1 MSGIR
6 LRLFLTCWIVYVAHF
21 ATDFAREH
29 FLVVSIVED
38 HSYLLDKFY
47 GMHADIFRN
56 PPNSTVQGAHHGANP
71 GISLV
76 AAIPYF
82 VLKPAVDLVV
92 NRELAAR
99 KARGDTISATYNDTR
114 PNRVA
119 FYQKIRH
126 AGLDIRFALVSAI
139 TTVFVMAPISAASVV
154 LMYMLLG
161 AMGLRER
168 MAFWLSLLYGFATPV
183 LFRTAYLNQNLGL
196 GIFAF
201 VAFALIWN
209 PRGFV
214 QWRTSRRFFVAG
226 LLGGLAFLCDYSGA
240 LYMGLIG
247 FYAWWR
253 AADDRGLVGGFRDS
267 LWYLAGAVPGI
278 LLLFHYQYASFG
290 NAILPPQNWMS
301 PVEWIDVG
309 YKGVGGFSPELFRM
323 LLIDSRFGLFVAM
336 PLALLALASPWLA
349 RQSRSHLPARE
360 AWVCLIL
367 SAVLIV
373 FFSTVQYTRLQW
385 VTGIRYIAPAIPFLF
400 LAAVPA
406 LLRLP
411 KLLAYGVI
419 ILSIV
424 ISWSIAMVRSQ
435 GTVFENVERVLV
447 EGFQL
452 PWLTVMTKLSAQY
465 LPWYKGTVS
474 VLPIFALCGVTLLI
488 VWRMRNPWRRLDA
501 EV

>member
-1 MSGIR
+1 MYI
-6 LRLFLTCWIVYVAHF
+6 AHF
-21 ATDFAREH
+21 ATDFSREH
-29 FLVVSIVED
+29 FLVLSIVED
-38 HSYLLDKFY
+38 HSYVLDKYF
-47 GMHADIFRN
+47 GMHADIFEN
-56 PPNSTVQGAHHGANP
+56 PPTSTVKGAHHGANP
-71 GISLV
+71 GISMV
-76 AAIPYF
+76 AALPYF
-82 VLKPAVDLVV
+82 VLKPAVDAVV
-92 NRELAAR
+92 NRELASR
-99 KARGDTISATYNDTR
+99 KARGDTLTATYADDR

-126 AGLDIRFALVSAI
+126 LGLDVRFGLVSVIA
-139 TTVFVMAPISAASVV
+139 TVFVMAPISAASVV

-168 MAFWLSLLYGFATPV
+168 MALWLSLLYGFGTPV

-196 GIFAF
+196 GMFAF
-201 VAFALIWN
+201 VAFSLIWN

-214 QWRTSRRFFVAG
+214 AWRTSRRLFVAG

-240 LYMGLIG
+240 IFMGLLG

-253 AADDRGLVGGFRDS
+253 SADDGGVAGGFRDS

-278 LLLFHYQYASFG
+278 LMLFQYQYASFG
-290 NAILPPQNWMS
+290 NAILPPQNWMA

-309 YKGVGGFSPELFRM
+309 YKGVGGFSAELFRM
-323 LLIDSRFGLFVAM
+323 LLIDSRFGLFIAM
-336 PLALLALASPWLA
+336 PLALLVFAAPWLA
-349 RQSRSHLPARE
+349 SRARSPLPTRE

-367 SAVLIV
+367 PAALVI

-411 KLLAYGVI
+411 RLLAYGVI
-419 ILSIV
+419 IVSVV

-435 GTVFENVERVLV
+435 GTVFENIQRVLI

-465 LPWYKGTVS
+465 LHWFRGTVS
-474 VLPIFALCGVTLLI
+474 VLPLFALCAVVIVLI
-488 VWRMRNPWRRLDA
+488 WRVQNPWRRLDA
-501 EV
+501 DAT

>member
-1 MSGIR
+1 MPGYIR
-6 LRLFLTCWIVYVAHF
+6 LRLFLTCWIIYVAHF

-29 FLVVSIVED
+29 YLVVSIVED
-38 HSYLLDKFY
+38 HSYLLDKYF
-47 GMHADIFRN
+47 GMHADIFQN

-71 GISLV
+71 GISMV
-76 AAIPYF
+76 AAIPYLVF
-82 VLKPAVDLVV
+82 KPAVDAVV

-99 KARGDTISATYNDTR
+99 KARGGDTASVTYADNR

-119 FYQKIRH
+119 FYQKVRRL
-126 AGLDIRFALVSAI
+126 GLDVRFGLVSAI

-168 MAFWLSLLYGFATPV
+168 MALWLSLLYGFGTPV
-183 LFRTAYLNQNLGL
+183 FFRTAYLNQNLGL

-209 PRGFV
+209 PRGFIA
-214 QWRTSRRFFVAG
+214 WRTSRRLFVAG

-240 LYMGLIG
+240 LYMGLLG

-253 AADDRGLVGGFRDS
+253 SADDKGLVGGFKDS
-267 LWYLAGAVPGI
+267 LWYLAGTLPGI
-278 LLLFHYQYASFG
+278 LLLFQYQYASFG
-290 NAILPPQNWMS
+290 NAILPPQNWMA

-323 LLIDSRFGLFVAM
+323 LLVDSRFGLFVAM
-336 PLALLALASPWLA
+336 PLAALALAAPWLA
-349 RQSRSHLPARE
+349 RRARSQLPARE

-400 LAAVPA
+400 LAAVPV

-411 KLLAYGVI
+411 KLLAYGMI
-419 ILSIV
+419 ILSVV

-435 GTVFENVERVLV
+435 GTVFENVQRVFV

-465 LPWYKGTVS
+465 LPWFRGNIS
-474 VLPIFALCGVTLLI
+474 VLPIFALCGVMLYI
-488 VWRMRNPWRRLDA
+488 VWRVEYPWRRLDS
-501 EV
+501 

>member
-1 MSGIR
+1 MPGSLR

-29 FLVVSIVED
+29 YLVVSIVED
-38 HSYLLDKFY
+38 RSYTLTKYF
-47 GMHADIFRN
+47 GMHADIFQN
-56 PPNSTVQGAHHGANP
+56 PPNSTVPGAHHGANP
-71 GISLV
+71 GISMV

-82 VLKPAVDLVV
+82 IFKPAVDAVV
-92 NRELAAR
+92 NRELASRTAQ
-99 KARGDTISATYNDTR
+99 DTTATYADNR

-119 FYQKIRH
+119 FYQKIRR
-126 AGLDIRFALVSAI
+126 AGLDVRFGLVSAI
-139 TTVFVMAPISAASVV
+139 TTVFCMAPISAASVV

-161 AMGLRER
+161 AMGLRDR
-168 MAFWLSLLYGFATPV
+168 LAVGFSLLYAFGTPV
-183 LFRTAYLNQNLGL
+183 FFRTAYLNQNLGL

-209 PRGFV
+209 PRGFIA
-214 QWRTSRRFFVAG
+214 WRESRRLFVAG

-240 LYMGLIG
+240 IYMGLLG

-253 AADDRGLVGGFRDS
+253 SADDHGLAGGFKQS
-267 LWYLAGAVPGI
+267 LWYLAGVIPGV
-278 LLLFHYQYASFG
+278 LMLFQYQYASFG
-290 NAILPPQNWMS
+290 NAILPPQNWMA

-309 YKGVGGFSPELFRM
+309 YKGVGGVSPELLTM
-323 LLIDSRFGLFVAM
+323 LLVDSRFGLFVAM
-336 PLALLALASPWLA
+336 PMALLALAAPWLA
-349 RQSRSHLPARE
+349 RRVRSPLPARE

-385 VTGIRYIAPAIPFLF
+385 VTGIRYIAPVIPFLF

-411 KLLAYGVI
+411 RLLTYGVVI
-419 ILSIV
+419 VSVV

-465 LPWYKGTVS
+465 LDWFRGTVS
-474 VLPIFALCGVTLLI
+474 VLPIFALCGVVIAI
-488 VWRMRNPWRRLDA
+488 VWRVQNPWRRLDA
-501 EV
+501 